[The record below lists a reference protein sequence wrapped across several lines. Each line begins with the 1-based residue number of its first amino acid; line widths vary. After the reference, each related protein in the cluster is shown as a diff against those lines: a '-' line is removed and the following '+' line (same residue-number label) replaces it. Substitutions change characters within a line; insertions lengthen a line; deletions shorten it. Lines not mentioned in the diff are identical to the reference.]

1 MKVIPVTQ
9 ARKNIYKL
17 IDETIESSVPVEITT
32 KKGNA
37 ILLSER
43 DWSAIQETLY
53 LVSIP
58 GMRESIIEGLNT
70 PIEECEALDWE
81 NIE

>member
-9 ARKNIYKL
+9 ARNNIYKL
-17 IDETIESSVPVEITT
+17 IDETIESSIPVEITT

-43 DWSAIQETLY
+43 DWNAIQETLH
-53 LVSIP
+53 LISIP
-58 GMRESIIEGLNT
+58 GMRESIIEGINT
-70 PIEECEALDWE
+70 PVEECEELDWDS
-81 NIE
+81 IE

>member
-9 ARKNIYKL
+9 ARNDIYNL
-17 IDETIESSVPVEITT
+17 IDETIKSSIPVEITT

-37 ILLSER
+37 ILVSER
-43 DWSAIQETLY
+43 DWNAIQETLH
-53 LVSIP
+53 LVTIP

-70 PIEECEALDWE
+70 PIEECEELDWDD
-81 NIE
+81 IE